1 MSDFNVQLDNINISE
16 ALRYM
21 GWKKNQPDE
30 IILNIVKEC
39 ETEVLKTMKPRY
51 LYKIFNINELE
62 EGIVV
67 ENTNLILESESIKKH
82 LKGCK
87 QAVFLC
93 ATLSS
98 DIDKLIRKHEAS
110 NMLYAMAT
118 DALSNAAIEQV
129 LDIVQESIEEEL
141 KIYKLNFRFGI
152 GYGDLSLSYQKQFLD
167 IMNAS
172 KLIGLNVNENN
183 LLTPRKSVTCIM
195 GLKHKLEE
203 YSGKVDIVLTE
214 EKETSSGCA
223 NCNLNSNC
231 NFKKEGTDCGL

>member
-1 MSDFNVQLDNINISE
+1 MSEFNIQLENIDISE

-39 ETEVLKTMKPRY
+39 ETEVLKTIKPRY
-51 LYKIFNINELE
+51 LYKIFNINEVQ
-62 EGIVV
+62 EGVVV
-67 ENTNLILESESIKKH
+67 EDTNLTLASESIKKH
-82 LKGCK
+82 LKGCTK
-87 QAVFLC
+87 AVFLC

-98 DIDKLIRKHEAS
+98 DIDKLIRKHETT
-110 NMLYAMAT
+110 NMLYAMAI
-118 DALSNAAIEQV
+118 DALSNAAIEQI
-129 LDIVQESIEEEL
+129 LDIVQEKIKEEL

-152 GYGDLSLSYQKQFLD
+152 GYGDLSLSYQKPFLD

-172 KLIGLNVNENN
+172 KIIGLNVNENN

-195 GLKHKLEE
+195 GMKNQLED
-203 YSGKVDIVLTE
+203 YSGSIDIVLP
-214 EKETSSGCA
+214 EKKESASGCA